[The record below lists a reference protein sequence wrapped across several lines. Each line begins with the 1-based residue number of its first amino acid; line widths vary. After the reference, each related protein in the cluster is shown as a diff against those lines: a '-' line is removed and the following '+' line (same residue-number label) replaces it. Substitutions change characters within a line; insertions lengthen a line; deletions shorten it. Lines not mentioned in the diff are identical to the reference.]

1 MLLSGG
7 RGTSIRAKETVYKY
21 IFRNSTLIVLLV
33 IAKEEQ
39 KYLKS
44 IIGKNEKYI
53 KNNLRRQE
61 NRRNENRLTK
71 KQQELLYLKK
81 ELFKFKAKC
90 LSNRSIAK
98 QLNINESK
106 VRTTLKK

>member
-1 MLLSGG
+1 MAI
-7 RGTSIRAKETVYKY
+7 TE
-21 IFRNSTLIVLLV
+21 
-33 IAKEEQ
+33 EEQ

-53 KNNLRRQE
+53 RNNLRRQE
-61 NRRNENRLTK
+61 NRRNENGLTK
-71 KQQELLYLKK
+71 KQQELLDLKK
-81 ELFKFKAKC
+81 ELFKFKVKG